1 MHHDQGALGSAAY
14 YDAMYRQLK
23 IMKDMGA
30 NAIRITHNPGDKD
43 FIEICNKLGLLVI
56 EELFDGWVDPKNG
69 NSYDFSSYFT
79 KTLGDD
85 SLLGS
90 SSDMTWAEFA
100 AKSVVRR
107 DRNDPSI
114 ILWSLCNEVQ
124 EGTPARSALSSS
136 VLFHTVS

>member
-1 MHHDQGALGSAAY
+1 
-14 YDAMYRQLK
+14 MYRQLK

-56 EELFDGWVDPKNG
+56 EELFDGWVDPKNE

-100 AKSVVRR
+100 ARSVVRR

-114 ILWSLCNEVQ
+114 ILWSLCNEVRRYLLEQ
-124 EGTPARSALSSS
+124 CRLLRRHRPEYDQLDQRGRRYKTDHQR
-136 VLFHTVS
+136 